1 MGNERAI
8 GGYFELD
15 SGRGAST
22 LPDGVLLNSGRNALR
37 HIVRKLGIRSIHI
50 PHYIC
55 PVVAD
60 ALNAEGCEIDRY
72 SLNDD
77 MLPDRTFPVDDFVL
91 YVNYFGVCGR
101 KVDMLAQYYPNLIVD
116 CAQAYFARPKG
127 RASFS
132 SPRKF
137 FGVPDGG
144 IAYGVEGDE
153 YAADVSDGRKG
164 HLLERLENGPTP
176 LGYELFRKAEASL
189 DNVEVSLMSD
199 FTKSCLSRL
208 DMKSAAKR
216 RRENFDFFLRHL
228 PTAFPLE
235 PSADDIP
242 MVYPYM
248 TDDAGLRRRLIE
260 AKVFVATYWPGV
272 ANCGRMADRFVSLP
286 IDQRYLV
293 DDLRRM
299 IEVVRGCK

>member
-1 MGNERAI
+1 MDNERAI

-15 SGRGAST
+15 SGLGVSA
-22 LPDGVLLNSGRNALR
+22 LPGGVLLNSGRNALR

-60 ALNAEGCEIDRY
+60 ALRAEGCEIDRY
-72 SLNDD
+72 SLDAD
-77 MLPDRTFPVDDFVL
+77 MLPDRTFHVDDFVL

-101 KVDMLAQYYPNLIVD
+101 KVDMLAQLYPNLIVD

-127 RASFS
+127 RSCFS

-144 IAYGVEGDE
+144 VAYGVEGGE

-164 HLLERLENGPTP
+164 HLVERLANGPTP

-189 DNVEVSLMSD
+189 DNAEVLLMSD

-208 DMKSAAKR
+208 DMRSAAER
-216 RRENFDFFLRHL
+216 RRENFDFLLRHL
-228 PTAFPLE
+228 PTTFPLA
-235 PSADDIP
+235 PSSDDIP

-260 AKVFVATYWPGV
+260 AKIFIATYWPDV
-272 ANCGRMADRFVSLP
+272 ANSGAMPDRLVPLP
-286 IDQRYLV
+286 IDQRYGDVEMLK
-293 DDLRRM
+293 
-299 IEVVRGCK
+299 ICEVMHG